1 MENKGKYYIATAI
14 AYASRKPHVGNSY
27 DPVLADA
34 IARYKKSQGY
44 DVFFCT
50 GSDEHGQKIEDL
62 ANASGLAPQEYVDG
76 ISSQIKEIWKLLGV
90 DYDCFIRTTDEHHVK
105 AVQKIFKKL
114 YDQGDIYKGSY
125 EGWYCVPCESF
136 FTDTQAEGGVCPDCG
151 RPLRREKEE
160 AYFFKMS
167 KYQDR
172 LLEYIESHPDFIAP
186 EGIKK
191 EMVNNFIKPGLQDL
205 CVSRSSFTW
214 GVPVDFDSKHVVYV
228 WLDALSNYITAL
240 GYDCGE
246 NSENYRK
253 FWPADLHVIGKDI
266 ARFHVIYWPIFLMAL
281 GEPIPE
287 KIFAH
292 PWFLFGTD
300 KMSKSKG
307 NVIYSDTLVRHFGVD
322 GTRYYF
328 LSEMPY
334 SSDGSITYPSVISRY
349 NTDLANTLG
358 NLLARTLSMTKK
370 YFDGVI
376 PAPTGKT
383 EFDGD
388 LIATAKR
395 SYDEFIANMDSFKVA
410 DALDSAMNIA
420 RRANKYIDETTPWAL
435 AKDESK
441 KEELA
446 TVIYNLLESLRILGV
461 LFGSSMPEASAK
473 ILASLGISDSSL
485 ESAATFGLLP
495 AGEKVGESF
504 VLFARI
510 DEQKKLAEIEAEL
523 AENN

>member
-1 MENKGKYYIATAI
+1 
-14 AYASRKPHVGNSY
+14 
-27 DPVLADA
+27 
-34 IARYKKSQGY
+34 
-44 DVFFCT
+44 
-50 GSDEHGQKIEDL
+50 
-62 ANASGLAPQEYVDG
+62 
-76 ISSQIKEIWKLLGV
+76 
-90 DYDCFIRTTDEHHVK
+90 
-105 AVQKIFKKL
+105 
-114 YDQGDIYKGSY
+114 
-125 EGWYCVPCESF
+125 
-136 FTDTQAEGGVCPDCG
+136 
-151 RPLRREKEE
+151 
-160 AYFFKMS
+160 MS

-205 CVSRSSFTW
+205 CVSRSSFAW

-246 NSENYRK
+246 NSDNYRK
-253 FWPADLHVIGKDI
+253 FWPADVHVIGKDI

-473 ILASLGISDSSL
+473 ILASLGVDESAL

-495 AGEKVGESF
+495 AGGKVGESF

>member
-1 MENKGKYYIATAI
+1 
-14 AYASRKPHVGNSY
+14 
-27 DPVLADA
+27 
-34 IARYKKSQGY
+34 
-44 DVFFCT
+44 
-50 GSDEHGQKIEDL
+50 
-62 ANASGLAPQEYVDG
+62 
-76 ISSQIKEIWKLLGV
+76 
-90 DYDCFIRTTDEHHVK
+90 
-105 AVQKIFKKL
+105 
-114 YDQGDIYKGSY
+114 
-125 EGWYCVPCESF
+125 
-136 FTDTQAEGGVCPDCG
+136 
-151 RPLRREKEE
+151 
-160 AYFFKMS
+160 
-167 KYQDR
+167 
-172 LLEYIESHPDFIAP
+172 
-186 EGIKK
+186 
-191 EMVNNFIKPGLQDL
+191 MVNNFIKPGLQDL

-246 NSENYRK
+246 NSDNYRK
-253 FWPADLHVIGKDI
+253 FWPADVHVIGKDI

-376 PAPTGKT
+376 PAPTGRT
-383 EFDGD
+383 EFDSD

-395 SYDEFIANMDSFKVA
+395 SYEGFVANMDAFKVA
-410 DALDSAMNIA
+410 DALDSAMTLA
-420 RRANKYIDETTPWAL
+420 RRANKYIDETTPWTL
-435 AKDESK
+435 AKDESR

-473 ILASLGISDSSL
+473 YSPPSAFRTVLLKAPQHSVCFPQARRSANRLCFLQELMSRKSSPKLKPSLRKTSNGFPFRHSRSL
-485 ESAATFGLLP
+485 Y
-495 AGEKVGESF
+495 
-504 VLFARI
+504 R
-510 DEQKKLAEIEAEL
+510 
-523 AENN
+523 